1 VGEPRPGRRREVGPR
16 ALGPALPD
24 EPTLFDPDPEP
35 APTPTTTA
43 PPGAVVRVLPDETGL
58 GKTFDYLVPEG
69 WEDRVGVGTRVRV
82 SLGPRRVGAWVVEAG
97 VAPPDGVELRPLAK
111 VSGHGPS
118 PELLDLAEW
127 ARWRWA
133 AKTVV
138 PFLRTASPERNV
150 AGLPARPARSA
161 VPTVADPTL
170 APVLDAAFAGGPVVL
185 RVPPTADH
193 LPVALAAAACG
204 DALVVCPS
212 HRSARD
218 LAARLRRAGVPVA
231 LHPDEWA
238 RAAAGGCTVVGT
250 RAAAWAPAPDL
261 AAVVVL
267 DEHDELHQ
275 EERSPTWH
283 ARDVA
288 LERARR
294 RGVPCALTSPVP
306 TLEALAVA
314 RLLRVDRATERA
326 GWPAVVVAD
335 RSEEPPGRNALFSPP
350 LVDVV
355 RSGARVVCVLNQ
367 KGRAALLACASCG
380 QVGRCERCHAAVA
393 KPADELVCRRCG
405 TTRPVICAS
414 CGSVDLKTVRM
425 GVSRVVDDLAALA
438 GEEVVAVTADTPA
451 PEVDR
456 ARLHVGTEAVLH
468 RIRSADV
475 VAFLD
480 LDQEL
485 YAPRYRAAEQA
496 LGLIVRAARVVGGR
510 ADGGRVVLQTRSP
523 DHEVVRAALLGDPE
537 RVAAAEDDRR
547 RLLGFPPHGALAE
560 VGDQAGEAFVAG
572 LPPDAEVSVQ
582 GPVDG
587 TWRLRAPDHDTLCD
601 ALAATP
607 RPPGRLRLSVD
618 PLRL

>member
-16 ALGPALPD
+16 AVALPD
-24 EPTLFDPDPEP
+24 EPTLFDTSE
-35 APTPTTTA
+35 TTA

-58 GKTFDYLVPEG
+58 GKVFDYLVPEG
-69 WEDRVGVGTRVRV
+69 WEDRIEVGARVRIA
-82 SLGPRRVGAWVVEAG
+82 LGPRRVGGWVVETG
-97 VAPPDGVELRPLAK
+97 VAPPPGVDLKPLAK
-111 VSGHGPS
+111 LSGHGPS
-118 PELLDLAEW
+118 AELVDLARW

-133 AKTVV
+133 AKTPV

-150 AGLPARPARSA
+150 DRLPTRPAHA
-161 VPTVADPTL
+161 TPVPAVADPVVAPLL
-170 APVLDAAFAGGPVVL
+170 ADALTGGPGVL
-185 RVPPTADH
+185 RLPPTADL
-193 LPVALAAAACG
+193 LPVVQAAAGLG

-212 HRSARD
+212 HRVARH

-231 LHPDEWA
+231 LHPDEWG

-250 RAAAWAPAPDL
+250 RAAAWAPCPDL

-267 DEHDELHQ
+267 DEHDEVHQ

-294 RGVPCALTSPVP
+294 RGVPCLLTSPMP

-314 RLLRVDRATERA
+314 RLVRCDRATERA

-335 RSEEPPGRNALFSPP
+335 RTEEPPGRNALFSPQ
-350 LVDVV
+350 LLDVV

-367 KGRAALLACASCG
+367 KGRAALLACGSCG
-380 QVGRCERCHAAVA
+380 RVGRCERCDAAVH
-393 KPADELVCRRCG
+393 KPEDVLVCRRCG
-405 TTRPVICAS
+405 EVRPVICAS
-414 CGSVDLKTVRM
+414 CGSVDLKTIRM
-425 GVSRVVDDLAALA
+425 GVRRVVDDLTALT
-438 GEEVVAVTADTPA
+438 GEEVVAVTAETPPSA
-451 PEVDR
+451 VDR

-468 RIRSADV
+468 RVTAADV

-485 YAPRYRAAEQA
+485 YAPRYRAAEEA
-496 LGLIVRAARVVGGR
+496 LGLIARAARIVGGR
-510 ADGGRVVLQTRSP
+510 ATGGRVLLQTRSP
-523 DHEVVRAALLGDPE
+523 DHEVCRAALLGDPE
-537 RVAAAEDDRR
+537 RVAQAEDGRR
-547 RLLGFPPHGALAE
+547 ALLGFPPHGALAE
-560 VGDQAGEAFVAG
+560 VGDQAAAAFVEAIPRDRG
-572 LPPDAEVSVQ
+572 VQ
-582 GPVDG
+582 VLGPVDG
-587 TWRLRAPDHDTLCD
+587 TWRLRAEDHGTLCD
-601 ALAATP
+601 VLAEVP